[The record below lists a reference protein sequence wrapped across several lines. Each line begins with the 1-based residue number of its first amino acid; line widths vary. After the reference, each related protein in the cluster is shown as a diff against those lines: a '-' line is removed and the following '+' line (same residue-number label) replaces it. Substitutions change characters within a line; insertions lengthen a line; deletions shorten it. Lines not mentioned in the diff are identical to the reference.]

1 MGSAKPL
8 DKSDFIRYYQIIN
21 FEGGISVSKMSNRHK
36 VMAYVLYK
44 EFGYRQS
51 AIAQLMQVAQSTIA
65 NYEKEVSFRLKIQN
79 LEKELQ
85 EARYQLKQQGLLP
98 EMPTLYIE

>member
-1 MGSAKPL
+1 M
-8 DKSDFIRYYQIIN
+8 
-21 FEGGISVSKMSNRHK
+21 SKMTDRHK
-36 VMAYVLYK
+36 VMAYVLNK

-65 NYEKEVSFRLKIQN
+65 NAVKEVSFRLTTQN

-85 EARYQLKQQGLLP
+85 EARYQLEQQGILP
-98 EMPTLYIE
+98 EKPTLYLD

>member
-1 MGSAKPL
+1 MA
-8 DKSDFIRYYQIIN
+8 
-21 FEGGISVSKMSNRHK
+21 KMSDRHK

-65 NYEKEVSFRLKIQN
+65 NAVKEVSFRLTIQN

-85 EARYQLKQQGLLP
+85 EARYQLEQQGLLQ
-98 EMPTLYIE
+98 ETPTLYIE